1 MRKQLLI
8 GRLVCGAMVSVACVS
23 AKADTIDLGLVTA
36 GTTKSFNRA
45 VIGGPAP
52 VTFDDFITFELPLN
66 GGSAYSV
73 IDFPVPALNLG
84 LTFAS
89 MALFSMGADGAIGGS
104 GANADTLIAQAGGV
118 PNTTSTSLAFS
129 VSQQAPGKMYLFVSG
144 FTTAST
150 GGLYNGSVAVFPAA
164 PVPEPETWAMML
176 VGAGLVGFRLRNRS
190 KKAAANRLV

>member
-1 MRKQLLI
+1 MRKQLI
-8 GRLVCGAMVSVACVS
+8 RQLVCSAVVSIASVS
-23 AKADTIDLGLVTA
+23 AASADTLDLGLVAA
-36 GTTKSFNRA
+36 GTTESFNRA

-52 VTFDDFITFELPLN
+52 VTFEDFITFELPLN

-89 MALFSMGADGAIGGS
+89 MALFSMGADGAIGGT

-118 PNTTSTSLAFS
+118 PNTTSTSLAFT
-129 VSQQAPGKMYLFVSG
+129 VPQQIPGKMYLFVSG
-144 FTTAST
+144 FTTASA
-150 GGLYNGSVAVFPAA
+150 GGLYNGSVAVFPA

-190 KKAAANRLV
+190 RKAAANRLV